1 MAEEKD
7 QALKEQSTEVEEKE
21 PTTLDEHFDL
31 GFKKLEAEEVAKEE
45 KKKEEIKPEEKVEE
59 KKVDLAPGEELCPE
73 CPEGKKKIEGYK
85 PYKTIKRKGE
95 IIEIHTEA
103 EADELIS
110 KGFDY
115 TKKTQDLAS
124 DRKEAE
130 TEYQRHADEMKAMTE
145 KFNAM
150 AINYEERGI
159 LPSTKKEEV
168 PAKTKEEIY
177 KDYGIDEEYAE
188 PYQHRLVDEVVE
200 LKEKLKETNQKNLQN
215 EGFIKQIVTKEAT
228 KGLADVIIEAKKK
241 YPFEEIFSDDKKIN
255 YTARQFVRA
264 MKEKVDTAKEAGNP
278 FNIADIAIETTKE
291 FSEMQNKTAEKKGPG
306 IAADMSADDIKAK
319 YPELY
324 GKILEHGKDQGVAEY
339 LDGKTD
345 SAPSLT
351 QRKSEVDTSK
361 KKPVSG
367 DIGDLVDQWFEET
380 DFTEKE

>member
-7 QALKEQSTEVEEKE
+7 QALTEQSTEVEEKE
-21 PTTLDEHFDL
+21 PTTLDEHFDI
-31 GFKKLEAEEVAKEE
+31 GFEKLEAEATAKEE
-45 KKKEEIKPEEKVEE
+45 KKKEETKPEEKKDIE
-59 KKVDLAPGEELCPE
+59 LAKDEELCPE
-73 CPEGKKKIEGYK
+73 CPEGKKKKE
-85 PYKTIKRKGE
+85 PYKVIKRKGE
-95 IIEIHTEA
+95 DIPVYSQEEYDDLA
-103 EADELIS
+103 S
-110 KGFDY
+110 KGLDY

-124 DRKEAE
+124 DRKDAEAK
-130 TEYQRHADEMKAMTE
+130 YQEKEDVMTALTE

-150 AINYEERGI
+150 AISFEERGI
-159 LPSTKKEEV
+159 LPSTKIKEET
-168 PAKTKEEIY
+168 PKTKEEIY

-188 PYQHRLVDEVVE
+188 PWQHRLVDEVV
-200 LKEKLKETNQKNLQN
+200 KLKEDLKESKQKNLQN
-215 EGFIKQIVTKEAT
+215 EGFIKNIATKEAT

-278 FNIADIAIETTKE
+278 YNIADIAIETTKE
-291 FSEMQNKTAEKKGPG
+291 FSEMQRKTAEKKGPG
-306 IAADMSADDIKAK
+306 IAADMSVDDIKAN

-324 GKILEHGKDQGVAEY
+324 GKILEYGKDQGVAEH

-351 QRKSEVDTSK
+351 QRKVEVDTSK
-361 KKPVSG
+361 KEPVSG
-367 DIGDLVDQWFEET
+367 DIGSLIDQAFEEI